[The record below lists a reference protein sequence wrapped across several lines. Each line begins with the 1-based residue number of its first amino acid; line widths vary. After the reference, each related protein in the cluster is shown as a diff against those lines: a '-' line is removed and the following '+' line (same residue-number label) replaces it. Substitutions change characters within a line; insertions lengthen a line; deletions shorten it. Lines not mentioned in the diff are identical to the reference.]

1 MSGEFLGRKWKHVIE
16 PRVVYSYVTGV
27 NNFANILRFDER
39 DILTNTNEVEYGVVN
54 RLYAKRKSGQPEDCG
69 KPGMPSL
76 FIGGAPVPSASRGS
90 GRTHRPK
97 RPATRD
103 RRCGRS

>member
-1 MSGEFLGRKWKHVIE
+1 MGRKWKHVIE
-16 PRVVYSYVTGV
+16 PRVVYNYVTGV

-54 RLYAKRKSGQPEDCG
+54 RLYAKRTSGQPEDCG

-76 FIGGAPVPSASRGS
+76 FIGGAPVPSRIPWERQSDR
-90 GRTHRPK
+90 RR
-97 RPATRD
+97 RPATPD